1 MACTAGQ
8 VGVASFMIVMVS
20 QLGILVYILNHYV
33 IYTITS
39 LGAAQQEEILMSQ
52 IWNIDASHTSLDFA
66 VKHMAISTVRG
77 HFRALSGT
85 VTTND
90 SGALEGFEATIDAST
105 IDTKDVQRDGHLK
118 SPDFL
123 DVATH
128 PNITF
133 KSTSVQAKGGNEYT
147 VTGDLGMHGITK
159 PVTLEVETATPI
171 KDPWGLTR
179 TAASASG
186 KISRKEWDMNFNQ
199 VLELGGLL
207 VGDEI
212 KITLEVEAVIP
223 PAA

>member
-1 MACTAGQ
+1 
-8 VGVASFMIVMVS
+8 
-20 QLGILVYILNHYV
+20 
-33 IYTITS
+33 
-39 LGAAQQEEILMSQ
+39 MSQ

-147 VTGDLGMHGITK
+147 VTGDLG
-159 PVTLEVETATPI
+159 VTQE
-171 KDPWGLTR
+171 
-179 TAASASG
+179 
-186 KISRKEWDMNFNQ
+186 
-199 VLELGGLL
+199 
-207 VGDEI
+207 
-212 KITLEVEAVIP
+212 
-223 PAA
+223 